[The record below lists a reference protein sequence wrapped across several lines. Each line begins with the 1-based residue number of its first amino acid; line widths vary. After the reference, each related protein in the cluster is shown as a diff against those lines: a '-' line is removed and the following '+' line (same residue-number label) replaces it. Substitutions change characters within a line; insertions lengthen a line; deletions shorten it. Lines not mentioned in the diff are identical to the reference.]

1 MASGAFERNQK
12 ELAPMSD
19 YKEVRVERLHVKVPG
34 GDKLRKGAEGRLRHL
49 MATGW
54 REVERSTTGD
64 YIRVKV
70 ERSGHAPRV
79 FKIPKPSAP
88 PPGRGN
94 RGFGGPGGFGGGG
107 RGGPGGG
114 SRGFGGGGRGGPGAT
129 GGPGAG
135 APGAP
140 AGAPVAPRPR

>member
-1 MASGAFERNQK
+1 
-12 ELAPMSD
+12 MSD

-34 GDKLRKGAEGRLRHL
+34 GEKLRKGAEGRLRHL

-70 ERSGHAPRV
+70 
-79 FKIPKPSAP
+79 PKPSAP

-94 RGFGGPGGFGGGG
+94 RGFGGPGGFSGGGG

-114 SRGFGGGGRGGPGAT
+114 GRGFGGGGRGGPGAT
-129 GGPGAG
+129 GAPGGA

-140 AGAPVAPRPR
+140 GGPSSAPGAPRPR